1 MASADDY
8 ANTNPMA
15 RKVVMPT
22 GATHPGSDPID
33 GALIGIDVL
42 HHHVHE
48 GEAFISWAIFNG
60 VLDDAVEDIFIVT
73 GELEAHVRQIDMWVN
88 NAHAV
93 YNIHEG
99 AQGTGTTVL
108 NSYNRNR
115 IQAALDNQATMRLWT
130 GITNPNIGSKIIEHG
145 VAGGGGANMASR
157 TGGVRSQELELIL
170 RPNTNYAI
178 RIQNLSGATAD
189 IDFAILWYEEETPS

>member
-1 MASADDY
+1 MSSDDY
-8 ANTNPMA
+8 TFANPLV
-15 RKVVMPT
+15 RKVLLPT

-48 GEAFISWAIFNG
+48 GEAYISWAIFNS
-60 VLDDAVEDIFIVT
+60 VLNNAVEDIFIVT
-73 GELEAHVRQIDMWVN
+73 GALEAHIRQIDMWVD
-88 NAHAV
+88 NARAV

-99 AQGTGTTVL
+99 AQGTGTDVL

-115 IQAALDNQATMRLWT
+115 IQAALDKQATMRLWT

-145 VAGGGGANMASR
+145 VAGGGGANTASR
-157 TGGVRSQELELIL
+157 TGGVRAQELELVL

-189 IDFAILWYEEETPS
+189 IEFAILWYEEQTPS